1 MQHGEKRPCFS
12 GVSCKRW
19 RWLLCGFFIGM
30 SSVAAVVT
38 KGEQLLLAD
47 RVVRPAALVEAAEGN
62 VKLVGMRIETF
73 T

>member
-1 MQHGEKRPCFS
+1 
-12 GVSCKRW
+12 
-19 RWLLCGFFIGM
+19 M

-73 T
+73 TLNVSEVKYQELVLNV